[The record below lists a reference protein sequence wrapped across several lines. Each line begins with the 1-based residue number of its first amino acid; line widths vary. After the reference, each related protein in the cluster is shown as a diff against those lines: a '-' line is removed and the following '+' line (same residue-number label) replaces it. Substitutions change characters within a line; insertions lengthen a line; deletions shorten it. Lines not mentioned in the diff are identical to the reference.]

1 MTDAPAGRQAT
12 WLRPAVLVLAGLET
26 LVFVVVGSA
35 FLQQALS
42 SNEQLGRSIG
52 WAIVGAVAALFV
64 AFTLPALVLG
74 IRGRRLGFAL
84 VLALIGLATPLA
96 LRFLT

>member
-12 WLRPAVLVLAGLET
+12 WLRPTVLVLAGIET
-26 LVFVVVGSA
+26 LVFGGVGFA

-52 WAIVGAVAALFV
+52 WGIAGAIAALFV
-64 AFTLPALVLG
+64 VFTLPALILG
-74 IRGRRLGFAL
+74 IRGRWLW
-84 VLALIGLATPLA
+84 LALALAIAGAATPLA
-96 LRFLT
+96 LRFLS